1 MCVINP
7 HIDRKSVRVCVCV
20 CYIQCWRKQF
30 FKVMHY
36 NIALLPKKVTNFIS
50 YYFWKIMRY
59 ITIEI
64 LFKSGQGLL
73 VFNIKSYF
81 FYKCKSLSQQK

>member
-1 MCVINP
+1 MCVIF
-7 HIDRKSVRVCVCV
+7 SVGESN
-20 CYIQCWRKQF
+20 F

-50 YYFWKIMRY
+50 YYLWKIMHY

-81 FYKCKSLSQQK
+81 FTNVNPFHNKSE

>member
-7 HIDRKSVRVCVCV
+7 HIDSKSVCVCV
-20 CYIQCWRKQF
+20 CYIQCWRKLF

-50 YYFWKIMRY
+50 YYFWKIMCY

-73 VFNIKSYF
+73 VFNIKSYYF
-81 FYKCKSLSQQK
+81 TNVKALSQQK